1 MEKVRIE
8 LMKDLSEVVPYERE
22 GVRLYICEG
31 NLFAHP
37 GLRAPCHWHD
47 DLECIHILDGSM
59 GYSVNGQEIVLHA
72 GDSLVVNARKFHF
85 GHDCGGQDCRYLCIL
100 FHPSLLT
107 GNGTLLKQE
116 VMPPLPESP
125 YTDLEL
131 QKDMVSYIYQNY
143 RKKLTLAKIASSGR
157 VSRSKCCQMF
167 RHYLQQS
174 PIDFLNDY
182 RLRVSCNLLR
192 NTELRITEVAL
203 SCGFNHLNYFS
214 KRFVERF
221 GYTPKEYRKRW

>member
-72 GDSLVVNARKFHF
+72 EDSLVVNARKFHF

-116 VMPPLPESP
+116 VMPLLECPILAYWHFHMSEDIGQAVAGILKRTAVLRNAEPLGYELEVIGLLHILWGRLIRQTGEMPPLPESP

-143 RKKLTLAKIASSGR
+143 GK
-157 VSRSKCCQMF
+157 
-167 RHYLQQS
+167 
-174 PIDFLNDY
+174 N
-182 RLRVSCNLLR
+182 
-192 NTELRITEVAL
+192 
-203 SCGFNHLNYFS
+203 
-214 KRFVERF
+214 
-221 GYTPKEYRKRW
+221 